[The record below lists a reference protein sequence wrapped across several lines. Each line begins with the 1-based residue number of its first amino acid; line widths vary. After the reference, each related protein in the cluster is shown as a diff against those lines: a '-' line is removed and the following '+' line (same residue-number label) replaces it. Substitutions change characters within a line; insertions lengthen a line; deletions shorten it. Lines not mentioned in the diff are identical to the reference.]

1 MPIVGLQRKAG
12 LTGIMDSNALR
23 TVPDI
28 FTSVKPNDKQR
39 KDETTTFHVWDSP
52 S

>member
-12 LTGIMDSNALR
+12 LPGIAGSNGLR
-23 TVPDI
+23 TMPDI
-28 FTSVKPNDKQR
+28 FASVKPNDKQR